1 MSNKMAVDLQNAH
14 GAEES
19 VTIKNRFDTLMK
31 TYGYHPAATDIDA
44 SLRAAIAATAILEV
58 YLVRAEEAE
67 VVELEAAAAPVMS
80 LDWPPRGGTRDRHAR
95 QRQWEVSR
103 RGSETY
109 SRDEMSE
116 ELYDGPSG
124 LAADWQRPADYT
136 RYADGDAAPR
146 RAMPAGGGA
155 SGSPVDVGALA
166 KGTKV
171 RVSVVGP
178 TPLGYNVVV
187 NDQTEG
193 LVYHSDIFD
202 EEPLAPGAALDGWV
216 VKVREDGKVDVS
228 LRQPAVQKRIADGAQ
243 AVLQAII
250 QAGDEALAIGDKSS
264 PDEIADALGMSKKN
278 FKDAIGLLYRRRLV
292 EVEEES
298 IRLTPEIDW
307 TAEGRSLLSSAKAGK
322 ATKREEEDEASSGG
336 GWGNFS
342 PGSDWDEEEE

>member
-1 MSNKMAVDLQNAH
+1 MALKKRKSMAGSDQERIQRQRERTSRDANRIVSVSNKMAVDLQNAH

-103 RGSETY
+103 RGSGTY

-171 RVSVVGP
+171 RAVSYTHLTLP
-178 TPLGYNVVV
+178 T
-187 NDQTEG
+187 
-193 LVYHSDIFD
+193 
-202 EEPLAPGAALDGWV
+202 
-216 VKVREDGKVDVS
+216 
-228 LRQPAVQKRIADGAQ
+228 KRI
-243 AVLQAII
+243 V
-250 QAGDEALAIGDKSS
+250 
-264 PDEIADALGMSKKN
+264 
-278 FKDAIGLLYRRRLV
+278 
-292 EVEEES
+292 
-298 IRLTPEIDW
+298 
-307 TAEGRSLLSSAKAGK
+307 
-322 ATKREEEDEASSGG
+322 
-336 GWGNFS
+336 
-342 PGSDWDEEEE
+342 